1 MTGCVHVAMMTAC
14 VLHYGWF
21 VLASLIGSGLGSF
34 IVVRFWKTGE
44 LNGNGRD
51 LKQK

>member
-1 MTGCVHVAMMTAC
+1 MSGVCVM
-14 VLHYGWF
+14 HYGWF
-21 VLASLIGSGLGSF
+21 VLASLIGSGIGSF